1 MEVKPVGNKSIRM
14 EKRKASSAKGEG
26 ETEFRELLEKG
37 AHPAHVERIK
47 KLFDDIESAAD
58 NLAETPGEVSLK
70 EYRKRIRAFI
80 KEVLKESREV
90 KVIPRPGIYE
100 DPLVVVK
107 IIDEKLDELARL
119 VLSEEVERGEMARII
134 DEIKGIIIDL
144 YR

>member
-14 EKRKASSAKGEG
+14 EKRKTSSAKGEG

>member
-1 MEVKPVGNKSIRM
+1 M
-14 EKRKASSAKGEG
+14 EKRKASSTKGEG